1 MCLIAL
7 HRPRRVAPASVTSPA
22 PEPPQ
27 GGLLAYAAGQA
38 LLGNTGNHAAYPWS
52 AEPGRGKGRDAE
64 CLPAGRAS
72 QPYDPGMSDRKIRV
86 TVTIDPHLAAYA
98 ERLVEAGKAPSVS
111 AVVNDAL
118 TERVE
123 RDRRIARRWK
133 ELTAQADMAQ
143 VERMIAHVEAQAAQ
157 LPPSHRYR

>member
-1 MCLIAL
+1 MEIARL
-7 HRPRRVAPASVTSPA
+7 PAVD
-22 PEPPQ
+22 
-27 GGLLAYAAGQA
+27 GGR
-38 LLGNTGNHAAYPWS
+38 
-52 AEPGRGKGRDAE
+52 AEARARGAE
-64 CLPAGRAS
+64 CLPAGQVS
-72 QPYDPGMSDRKIRV
+72 QSYDPGMSDRKIRV

>member
-1 MCLIAL
+1 MCLIAI
-7 HRPRRVAPASVTSPA
+7 HGPRRVAPGSVTLPA
-22 PEPPQ
+22 PEPGP
-27 GGLLAYAAGQA
+27 GGLLAHAAGQA
-38 LLGNTGNHAAYPWS
+38 RTRGPWRSRGLLWS
-52 AEPGRGKGRDAE
+52 AEPGRGRARARSV
-64 CLPAGRAS
+64 LRPAGAS

-143 VERMIAHVEAQAAQ
+143 VERMIAHVQAQAAQ